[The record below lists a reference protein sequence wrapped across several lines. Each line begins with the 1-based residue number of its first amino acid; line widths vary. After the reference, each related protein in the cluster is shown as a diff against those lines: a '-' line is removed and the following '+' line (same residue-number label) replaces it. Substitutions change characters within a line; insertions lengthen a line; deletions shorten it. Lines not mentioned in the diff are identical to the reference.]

1 MKKLIYRP
9 DADTYYL
16 SDEPSNPKG
25 KSRILK
31 YKASPEEM
39 PHSHFLEYVVVY
51 GRMTCPYCQNTFN
64 LLEKK
69 KRKFIFVEVD
79 SEPSNLFAKDT
90 LLEIL
95 GSEIKGQTT
104 VPIIYDKGKF
114 VGGASDSMEYF
125 K

>member
-9 DADTYYL
+9 TEDTYYL
-16 SDEPSNPKG
+16 SDDSSDPKG

-39 PHSHFLEYVVVY
+39 PHTHFSDYVVVY
-51 GRMTCPYCQNTFN
+51 GRLTCPYCQKTFN

-69 KRKFIFVEVD
+69 KRKYIFVEVD
-79 SEPSNLFAKDT
+79 SEPSKLFQKEN

-95 GSEIKGQTT
+95 GDSINGQTT
-104 VPIIYDKGKF
+104 VPIVFDKGKF
-114 VGGASDSMEYF
+114 VGGASESEKHF
-125 K
+125 

>member
-16 SDEPSNPKG
+16 SDESSNPKG

-31 YKASPEEM
+31 YKASPKDM
-39 PHSHFLEYVVVY
+39 PHNHFLEYVVVY
-51 GRMTCPYCQNTFN
+51 GRLTCPYCQNTFN

-79 SEPSNLFAKDT
+79 SEPSNLFAKET
-90 LLEIL
+90 LLGIL
-95 GSEIKGQTT
+95 GSELKGQTT
-104 VPIIYDKGKF
+104 VPIVYDKGKF
-114 VGGASDSMEYF
+114 IGGASDSMEYF
-125 K
+125 Q

>member
-16 SDEPSNPKG
+16 SDESSNPKG

-31 YKASPEEM
+31 YKASPEDM
-39 PHSHFLEYVVVY
+39 PHNHFLEYVVIY
-51 GRMTCPYCQNTFN
+51 GRLTCPYCQNTFN

-79 SEPSNLFAKDT
+79 SEPSNLFGKDA
-90 LLEIL
+90 LLGIL
-95 GSEIKGQTT
+95 GSEVNGQTT
-104 VPIIYDKGKF
+104 VPIVYDKGKF
-114 VGGASDSMEYF
+114 IGGASESMKYF
-125 K
+125 Q